1 MITLATVPAIV
12 GSHLLTRLEAAGI
25 PAVTSDP
32 TSRSSAASPTLD
44 TPLVSIWIEDG
55 SRLQEARAILEQVL
69 RDLGL
74 SSLPAADNLHQANE
88 TGSGRVILDTPEGFG
103 QDSSNLH
110 GDHGGESAAGDAD

>member
-1 MITLATVPAIV
+1 MVTLATVPAIV

-25 PAVTSDP
+25 PAGTADP
-32 TSRSSAASPTLD
+32 ASRSSAAFPTLD

-74 SSLPAADNLHQANE
+74 SGLPAADNLHQANE
-88 TGSGRVILDTPEGFG
+88 NGAGRAIFDTSEGFG
-103 QDSSNLH
+103 QDSGNLH
-110 GDHGGESAAGDAD
+110 GDHGGESTAGDAD